1 MRPRE
6 RSEDTDLR
14 TMNGFLI
21 IDKKTG
27 MSSYDVIRRLKR
39 IHKFKKIGYIGTLDR
54 NATGILPVALDEGVK
69 LIQYLENVEKR
80 YRAKFLL
87 GVTTETQ
94 DIEGKVLTETRTDPF
109 DREVIEDILTS
120 YLGRITQKIPA
131 YSSKKVNRKPLYKWA
146 RSGVAVE
153 QPIKEVEIFDI
164 TLLDY
169 THPYLD
175 VEVTCSKGTYIRAL
189 ASDLGDRLGCGATL
203 YTLKRTKHGD
213 FTENMGTNIDY
224 FKMEQDLL
232 NYLLP
237 LESILA
243 SVRGM
248 VVETA
253 LEKFLKH
260 GMPVPIAGNSK
271 EWKHGENARLF
282 NRQGMLIGIGV
293 ADLASRTIKIKRLI
307 NH

>member
-1 MRPRE
+1 
-6 RSEDTDLR
+6 
-14 TMNGFLI
+14 MNGFLI

-39 IHKFKKIGYIGTLDR
+39 LHKFKKIGYIGTLDR
-54 NATGILPVALDEGVK
+54 NATGILPVAVDEGVK
-69 LIQYLENVEKR
+69 LIPFLENVEKQ
-80 YRAKFLL
+80 YRARILF
-87 GVTTETQ
+87 GITTETQ
-94 DIEGKVLTETRTDPF
+94 DIEGKVLTETPTEPF
-109 DREVIEDILTS
+109 DRHVIEDALES
-120 YLGRITQKIPA
+120 YLGRITQRVPA

-146 RSGVAVE
+146 RSGVSVE
-153 QPIKEVEIFDI
+153 QPVKEVEIFNI

-175 VEVTCSKGTYIRAL
+175 IEVTCSKGTYIRAL
-189 ASDLGDRLGCGATL
+189 ASDLGEKLGCGATL
-203 YTLKRTKHGD
+203 FTLKRTKHGD
-213 FTENMGTNIDY
+213 FTEEMGIDIDY

-237 LESILA
+237 LENILG

-260 GMPVPIAGNSK
+260 GMPVPIAGSAK
-271 EWKHGENARLF
+271 EWRHGEAARLF
-282 NRQGMLIGIGV
+282 SKEGTLIGVGV
-293 ADLASRTIKIKRLI
+293 ADLGSKTIKIKRLI
-307 NH
+307 NY

>member
-1 MRPRE
+1 
-6 RSEDTDLR
+6 
-14 TMNGFLI
+14 MNGFLI
-21 IDKKTG
+21 IDKRTG

-39 IHKFKKIGYIGTLDR
+39 LHKFKKIGYIGTLDR

-69 LIQYLENVEKR
+69 LIPYLENVEKQ

-87 GVTTETQ
+87 GMTTETQ
-94 DIEGKVLTETRTDPF
+94 DIEGKVLTETPTDPF
-109 DREVIEDILTS
+109 DRHVIEEALTP

-146 RSGVAVE
+146 RSGVPVE
-153 QPIKEVEIFDI
+153 PPVKEVEIFDI
-164 TLLDY
+164 TLLGY
-169 THPYLD
+169 EHPYLD

-189 ASDLGDRLGCGATL
+189 ASDLGEKLGCGATL

-213 FTENMGTNIDY
+213 FTENMGTDIDY

-237 LESILA
+237 LESILG

-271 EWKHGENARLF
+271 DWKHGENARLIDK
-282 NRQGMLIGIGV
+282 QGMLIGVGV
-293 ADLASRTIKIKRLI
+293 ADLASKTIKIKRLI

>member
-1 MRPRE
+1 
-6 RSEDTDLR
+6 
-14 TMNGFLI
+14 
-21 IDKKTG
+21 

-69 LIQYLENVEKR
+69 LISFLENVEKQ

-94 DIEGKVLTETRTDPF
+94 DIEGKVLTETPVEPF
-109 DREVIEDILTS
+109 DRDLIKNILQG
-120 YLGRITQKIPA
+120 YLGRISQRIPA
-131 YSSKKVNRKPLYKWA
+131 YSSKKVNRRPLYKWA

-153 QPIKEVEIFDI
+153 SPMKEVEIFNI

-169 THPYLD
+169 AHPYLD
-175 VEVTCSKGTYIRAL
+175 IEVTCSKGTYIRAL
-189 ASDLGDRLGCGATL
+189 ASDLGEKLGCGATL

-213 FTENMGTNIDY
+213 FMENMGTDIDC
-224 FKMEQDLL
+224 FKIEQDLL
-232 NYLLP
+232 DYLLP
-237 LESILA
+237 LENILG

-260 GMPVPIAGNSK
+260 GMPVPIAGNTRD
-271 EWKHGENARLF
+271 WKHGEDARLF
-282 NRQGMLIGIGV
+282 NKQGTLIGIGV
-293 ADLASRTIKIKRLI
+293 ADLASKTIKIKRLI
-307 NH
+307 HD